1 MRGLAE
7 FVMRGRWQALAVAVL
22 GSGSLLFGWISA
34 AAVALVTL
42 RKGAAEGGWLV
53 LWALLPAVVLAWI
66 SGDAGGVLLLAGVFG
81 MAVLL
86 RETVSLPLTIVA
98 TIPVGLVSGAFL
110 LTVTGAFLE
119 QLVTWFGEF
128 LSQLEGNLNA
138 GGSDAGVQ
146 LVAPTVNQVAGLLAA
161 GNAALCTVGLLLGR
175 YWQSALY
182 HPGGFG
188 SEFRSLR
195 LPLSWTLGL
204 AAITAALWVAGPDWS
219 GWALIFAV
227 PLTFCGFSLAHAR
240 ARSRGQGVG
249 WLAAFYLL
257 WLVFDP
263 VKALLLGFVI
273 ADAFIDFRRQWPTE
287 SNTEN

>member
-42 RKGAAEGGWLV
+42 CKGAAEGGWLV

-66 SGDAGGVLLLAGVFG
+66 SGDAGGVLLLLGVFG
-81 MAVLL
+81 MALLL
-86 RETVSLPLTIVA
+86 RETVSLPLTVVA
-98 TIPVGLVSGAFL
+98 TIPVGLISGAFL

-119 QLVTWFGEF
+119 HLVTWFGEF
-128 LSQLEGNLNA
+128 LSQLEGTLST
-138 GGSDAGVQ
+138 GTDADVQ

-161 GNAALCTVGLLLGR
+161 GNATLSTVGLLLGR

-182 HPGGFG
+182 HPGGFS

-195 LPLSWTLGL
+195 LPPSWTLGL

-227 PLTFCGFSLAHAR
+227 PLTFCGFGLAHAR
-240 ARSRGQGVG
+240 ARSRGQGAG
-249 WLAAFYLL
+249 WLTAFYLL

-273 ADAFIDFRRQWPTE
+273 ADAFIDFRKGWRAE
-287 SNTEN
+287 SDSEN